1 MSLPSLIIGGSSVR
15 IDSEGRY
22 CLNDLHKAAGGEKR
36 HSPNY
41 FLSSQQTKEI
51 VEELTVT
58 GIPVSVV
65 EETTGIPVVTIRGG
79 EGQGTFA
86 CKELVYSYAMW
97 ISARFHIH
105 VIRTFD
111 EVMRMRETAA
121 KLDQSEELGRLRHEV
136 ARARSAQYRAEEMF
150 YVERS
155 ACDDLHRKKSTDEA
169 VKRAQYE
176 KRQAMEMRAAMRE
189 DLMLAESVVTTLQE
203 QRQILIDHIPNGQLL
218 LK

>member
-1 MSLPSLIIGGSSVR
+1 MSLPALIMSGTSIR

-36 HSPNY
+36 HSPSY
-41 FLSSQQTKEI
+41 FLSNQQTKDI

-58 GIPVSVV
+58 GIPVSVKK
-65 EETTGIPVVTIRGG
+65 ETTGIPVVSI
-79 EGQGTFA
+79 EGRSGGTFV

-97 ISARFHIH
+97 ISAKFHIH

-111 EVMRMRETAA
+111 EVMRVRETSA
-121 KLDQSEELGRLRHEV
+121 KLDQSEELGRLRSEV
-136 ARARSAQYRAEEMF
+136 ARARAAQYRAEEMF
-150 YVERS
+150 YCEHN
-155 ACDDLHRKKSTDEA
+155 ACDDFHRKKSTEEA

-189 DLMLAESVVTTLQE
+189 DLMLAESAVTTLQE
-203 QRQILIDHIPNGQLL
+203 QRQILIEHIPNGQLL